1 MTRLPLRLRLT
12 AAFAVAMVLLL
23 ATAGLLLYR
32 HLGSSID
39 RTLNDGLHARTADIT
54 ALVLQAD
61 EGLRQSGVAAS
72 AYGGFA
78 QVIASDGRV
87 FDHTPGLGPAPL
99 LSPDE
104 LAQARRRPLLVEQA
118 GLEGED
124 VRLRATAVIA
134 QGEQLVVVAGTSLE
148 ARDEALA
155 TLRTELLVGGPLGLL
170 LVSGI
175 GYLLAAAALRP
186 VERMRARAAAI
197 STTGPFERLPVPA
210 SHDEIARLGETL
222 NEMLDRLQTALERE
236 RSFVADASHELRTP
250 LAHLRTEVEL
260 ALEGTRSRDELEL
273 ALRSVGAET
282 DRLSQLATDLLLLA
296 RIDRGA
302 LPLSRTHV
310 ELVELLEGVA
320 ARFERRAH
328 GAGRA
333 IEIDGRGNAFVDRL
347 RIEQALSNLVEN
359 ALRHGAGTVRLTAAP
374 LDGLVELH
382 VIDAGPGFP
391 AGFAKRAFER
401 FARAEESRSSGGA
414 GLGLAIVAAVAE
426 AHGGTASIG
435 ATTEGGADVALRLPV
450 R

>member
-61 EGLRQSGVAAS
+61 EGLRRSGVADS

-124 VRLRATAVIA
+124 VRLLATAVIA

-333 IEIDGRGNAFVDRL
+333 IEINGRGNAFVDRL

-414 GLGLAIVAAVAE
+414 GLGLAIVAAVAA

-435 ATTEGGADVALRLPV
+435 SSAEGGADVALRLPV

>member
-61 EGLRQSGVAAS
+61 EGLRQSGVADS

-118 GLEGED
+118 GLEGES
-124 VRLRATAVIA
+124 VRLLATMVIA

-333 IEIDGRGNAFVDRL
+333 IEINGRGNAFVDRL

>member
-124 VRLRATAVIA
+124 VRLLATAVIA

>member
-12 AAFAVAMVLLL
+12 AAFAIAMVLLL
-23 ATAGLLLYR
+23 ATSGLLLYR
-32 HLGSSID
+32 HLGSSLD

-61 EGLRQSGVAAS
+61 EGLRQSGVAGG

-78 QVIASDGRV
+78 QVIAGDGRV
-87 FDHTPGLGPAPL
+87 FDQTPGLGPAPL
-99 LSPDE
+99 LAPDE
-104 LAQARRRPLLVEQA
+104 LARARRQPLLVERA
-118 GLEGED
+118 GLEGES
-124 VRLRATAVIA
+124 VRLLASPVIA
-134 QGEQLVVVAGTSLE
+134 QGDQLVVVAGTSLE
-148 ARDEALA
+148 ARDDALA

-186 VERMRARAAAI
+186 VERMRAQAAAI
-197 STTGPFERLPVPA
+197 STTGPFERLPVPP
-210 SHDEIARLGETL
+210 SRDEIARLGETL
-222 NEMLDRLQTALERE
+222 NEMLARLQTALERE

-302 LPLSRTHV
+302 LPLSRTQV

-320 ARFERRAH
+320 VRFERRARE
-328 GAGRA
+328 AGRV
-333 IEIDGRGNAFVDRL
+333 IEVDGRGDAFVDRL

-359 ALRHGAGTVRLTAAP
+359 ALRHGAGPVRLTGAQR
-374 LDGLVELH
+374 DGLVEFH

-391 AGFAKRAFER
+391 AEFAKRAFER
-401 FARAEESRSSGGA
+401 FARAEESRTSTGA

-426 AHGGTASIG
+426 AHGGTASIDP
-435 ATTEGGADVALRLPV
+435 TVEGGADVALRFPAG
-450 R
+450 